1 MIYNLNVYENLSK
14 EFTMKKEFIFV
25 ILLSALLITLVFFT
39 TMPGRKRAE
48 EKKNAETSVSETA
61 PIVTTTEK
69 KKPEIDVDNPWAFYI
84 VSRDYPLPEDFKV
97 YPKKIQGDYE
107 MDYRAAN
114 YFLDMKEAASAEG
127 IELTVIS
134 AKRSREYQKQLFD
147 KEVESY
153 KSQGL
158 TDEEAF
164 EAAREWVALPGESE
178 HNSGLAV
185 DLNSLDESFEESDAF
200 KWLSDHAHEYGFIL
214 RYPKDKVGITGVQYE
229 PWHYRFIGVYHATQI
244 KEKGITLEE
253 YYDEIWGEQ

>member
-1 MIYNLNVYENLSK
+1 
-14 EFTMKKEFIFV
+14 MKKEFIFV

-48 EKKNAETSVSETA
+48 EKKNAETSVSETT

-69 KKPEIDVDNPWAFYI
+69 KKEPEVEADNPWAFYI
-84 VSRDYPLPEDFKV
+84 VSKEYPLPEDFVV

-114 YFLDMKEAASAEG
+114 YFLDMKEAAAADG

-134 AKRSREYQKQLFD
+134 AKRSRQYQQQLFD

-153 KSQGL
+153 KEIGMS
-158 TDEEAF
+158 DEEAF
-164 EAAREWVALPGESE
+164 EYAREWVALPGESE

-185 DLNSLDESFEESDAF
+185 DLNSLDESFDESDAF
-200 KWLSDHAHEYGFIL
+200 RWLSEHAHEYGFIM
-214 RYPKDKVGITGVQYE
+214 RYPKDKLGITGVGYE

-253 YYDEIWGEQ
+253 YYDEIRGD

>member
-39 TMPGRKRAE
+39 TMPGRKGAE

-114 YFLDMKEAASAEG
+114 YFLDMKEAAAAEG

-147 KEVESY
+147 KEVEDF
-153 KSQGL
+153 KAQGL

>member
-1 MIYNLNVYENLSK
+1 MIYNLNVYENLLK

-48 EKKNAETSVSETA
+48 EKKNAETSVSEAT

-69 KKPEIDVDNPWAFYI
+69 KKPEINADNPWAFYI

-114 YFLDMKEAASAEG
+114 YFLDMKEAAAAEG

>member
-1 MIYNLNVYENLSK
+1 
-14 EFTMKKEFIFV
+14 MKKEFIFV

-48 EKKNAETSVSETA
+48 EKKTTQISVSETTPEVA
-61 PIVTTTEK
+61 IIERDE
-69 KKPEIDVDNPWAFYI
+69 PEIEADNPWAFYI
-84 VSRDYPLPEDFKV
+84 VSREYPLPEDFIV

-114 YFLDMKEAASAEG
+114 YFLDMKEAAAADG

-134 AKRSREYQKQLFD
+134 AKRSEEYQKELFD
-147 KEVESY
+147 KEIESFIA
-153 KSQGL
+153 QGL
-158 TDEEAF
+158 SEEEAY
-164 EAAREWVALPGESE
+164 EAAREWVALPLESE

-200 KWLSDHAHEYGFIL
+200 KWLSEHAHEYGFIL
-214 RYPKDKVGITGVQYE
+214 RYPKDKVGITGVRYE

-253 YYDEIWGEQ
+253 YYDQIRGD

>member
-1 MIYNLNVYENLSK
+1 MIYNLNVYENLLK
-14 EFTMKKEFIFV
+14 DFTMKKEFIFV

-48 EKKNAETSVSETA
+48 EKKNAETSVSETT

-69 KKPEIDVDNPWAFYI
+69 KKPEVNADNPWAFYI
-84 VSRDYPLPEDFKV
+84 VSREYPLPEDFNV

-114 YFLDMKEAASAEG
+114 YFLDMKEAAAADG

-134 AKRSREYQKQLFD
+134 AKRSRQYQKQLFD
-147 KEVESY
+147 KEVESFIA
-153 KSQGL
+153 KGMS
-158 TDEEAF
+158 DEEAF

-185 DLNSLDESFEESDAF
+185 DLNNLDESFEESDAF
-200 KWLSDHAHEYGFIL
+200 KWLSEHAHEYGFIL

-253 YYDEIWGEQ
+253 YYDEIRGD

>member
-48 EKKNAETSVSETA
+48 EKKNAETSVSETT

-69 KKPEIDVDNPWAFYI
+69 KKPEIDADNPWAFYI

-114 YFLDMKEAASAEG
+114 YFLDMKEAAAAEG

-147 KEVESY
+147 KEVEDF
-153 KSQGL
+153 KAQGL

-244 KEKGITLEE
+244 KEKDITLEE

>member
-48 EKKNAETSVSETA
+48 EKKNAETSVSETT

-69 KKPEIDVDNPWAFYI
+69 KKPEIDADNPWAFYI

-114 YFLDMKEAASAEG
+114 YFLDMKEAAAAEG

>member
-1 MIYNLNVYENLSK
+1 
-14 EFTMKKEFIFV
+14 
-25 ILLSALLITLVFFT
+25 
-39 TMPGRKRAE
+39 
-48 EKKNAETSVSETA
+48 
-61 PIVTTTEK
+61 
-69 KKPEIDVDNPWAFYI
+69 
-84 VSRDYPLPEDFKV
+84 

-114 YFLDMKEAASAEG
+114 YFLDMKEAAAAEG

-147 KEVESY
+147 KEVEDF
-153 KSQGL
+153 KAQGL

>member
-1 MIYNLNVYENLSK
+1 
-14 EFTMKKEFIFV
+14 
-25 ILLSALLITLVFFT
+25 
-39 TMPGRKRAE
+39 
-48 EKKNAETSVSETA
+48 
-61 PIVTTTEK
+61 
-69 KKPEIDVDNPWAFYI
+69 
-84 VSRDYPLPEDFKV
+84 
-97 YPKKIQGDYE
+97 

-114 YFLDMKEAASAEG
+114 YFLDMKEAAAAEG

-147 KEVESY
+147 KEVEDF
-153 KSQGL
+153 KAQGL

>member
-1 MIYNLNVYENLSK
+1 
-14 EFTMKKEFIFV
+14 MKKEFIFI

-48 EKKNAETSVSETA
+48 EKKNTETSVSETT
-61 PIVTTTEK
+61 PIVTTTEN
-69 KKPEIDVDNPWAFYI
+69 KKPDINADNPWAFYI
-84 VSRDYPLPEDFKV
+84 VSREYPLPEDFTV

-114 YFLDMKEAASAEG
+114 YFLDMKEAAAADG

-134 AKRSREYQKQLFD
+134 AKRSRQYQQQLFN
-147 KEVESY
+147 KEVESFIA
-153 KSQGL
+153 KGMS
-158 TDEEAF
+158 DEEAF

-185 DLNSLDESFEESDAF
+185 DLNNLDESFEESDAF
-200 KWLSDHAHEYGFIL
+200 KWLSEHAHEYGFIL
-214 RYPKDKVGITGVQYE
+214 RYPKDKVEITGVGYE

-253 YYDEIWGEQ
+253 YYDEIRGE